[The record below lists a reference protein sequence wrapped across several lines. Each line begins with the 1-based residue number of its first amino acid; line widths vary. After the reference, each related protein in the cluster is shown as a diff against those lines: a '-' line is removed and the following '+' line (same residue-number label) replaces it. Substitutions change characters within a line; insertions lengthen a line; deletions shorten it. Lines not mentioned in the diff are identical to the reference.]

1 VLSILPRAAELY
13 RPQIAQ
19 GLDGNAREPLKA
31 RVFLRDWFGG
41 KIRLEPLPDGGLV
54 ALWDQEETALLR
66 RADHLVAGAC
76 YGLVQYSRFSP
87 RRASAGPS
95 YPQPAAAT
103 ATNSHPITSC
113 PRNAVPAGA
122 AANAGPI
129 VPLPGVADG
138 RPLLSAQAT
147 RWGVP
152 APGVAK
158 LGAVATTGGIR
169 PAVTGGGQYLARF

>member
-76 YGLVQYSRFSP
+76 YGLVQYSRSSS
-87 RRASAGPS
+87 RNASVRPS
-95 YPQPAAAT
+95 CRQAAAAT
-103 ATNSHPITSC
+103 ATNSRPTT
-113 PRNAVPAGA
+113 
-122 AANAGPI
+122 
-129 VPLPGVADG
+129 VA
-138 RPLLSAQAT
+138 R
-147 RWGVP
+147 
-152 APGVAK
+152 
-158 LGAVATTGGIR
+158 
-169 PAVTGGGQYLARF
+169 